1 MNDSV
6 IGLVDDKFLDFID
19 EEVAEEN
26 INHDDVHESGD
37 VSEGL
42 KEKSSAQSEIQ
53 EKVIKDRL
61 RADGEKLI
69 KPEAKPST
77 IIKLK
82 DYKEKGGNID
92 RMKENVKFEKGWE
105 R

>member
-1 MNDSV
+1 M
-6 IGLVDDKFLDFID
+6 GLVDDKFLDFID
-19 EEVAEEN
+19 EEVVEEN
-26 INHDDVHESGD
+26 INHDGVHESDD
-37 VSEGL
+37 VAEGL
-42 KEKSSAQSEIQ
+42 KEKSSVQSEIQ

-61 RADGEKLI
+61 GVDGEKRI
-69 KPEAKPST
+69 KEEARPST

-92 RMKENVKFEKGWE
+92 RMKENVKIEKDWG